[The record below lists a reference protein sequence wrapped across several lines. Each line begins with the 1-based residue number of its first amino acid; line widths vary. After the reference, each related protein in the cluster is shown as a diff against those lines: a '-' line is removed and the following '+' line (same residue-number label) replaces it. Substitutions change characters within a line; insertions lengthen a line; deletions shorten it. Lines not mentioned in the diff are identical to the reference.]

1 MDLPK
6 GQLPAGLHLRFGG
19 IQILTL
25 TQVKLGTS
33 GFQELGSLKQLQQLT
48 LSDTD
53 GHFAAIGS
61 AVVQHFK
68 MNISRAG
75 KLKHAEAD
83 RTKVQLMAAMPY
95 SDKRDLQQ
103 YVYISQHSVACCP
116 HDQAGSA
123 TGSTAGHGPFT
134 SGSDAHGHE
143 RASPFAMLGSLTSL
157 TLHQYPL
164 ACLPAQDLAVC
175 SQCSLHF
182 PPLLSHCS
190 HLHMFTDA
198 LLAELHPC
206 RINSTAKS
214 DSCAAWS
221 LLLFLYSCVM
231 LLLPD
236 QNAWCLKC
244 L

>member
-1 MDLPK
+1 MAGHGISEGQLCKMDLPK

-95 SDKRDLQQ
+95 SDKRDLQE
-103 YVYISQHSVACCP
+103 YVYISQHSMAFYMIRQEAPQAAQLGTGPLHVAQMHMGMDGYP
-116 HDQAGSA
+116 
-123 TGSTAGHGPFT
+123 P
-134 SGSDAHGHE
+134 
-143 RASPFAMLGSLTSL
+143 SPCWD
-157 TLHQYPL
+157 P
-164 ACLPAQDLAVC
+164 
-175 SQCSLHF
+175 
-182 PPLLSHCS
+182 
-190 HLHMFTDA
+190 
-198 LLAELHPC
+198 
-206 RINSTAKS
+206 
-214 DSCAAWS
+214 
-221 LLLFLYSCVM
+221 
-231 LLLPD
+231 
-236 QNAWCLKC
+236 
-244 L
+244 